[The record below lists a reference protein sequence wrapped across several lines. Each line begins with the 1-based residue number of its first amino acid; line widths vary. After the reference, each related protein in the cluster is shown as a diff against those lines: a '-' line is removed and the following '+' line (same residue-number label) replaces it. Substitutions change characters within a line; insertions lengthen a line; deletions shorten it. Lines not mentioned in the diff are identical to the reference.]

1 MTGSITAMERD
12 TMYRKTAGQ
21 YREQPGAGRRY
32 ERRPEGTKR
41 YERPSRGTGG
51 YERQP
56 GAGGQ
61 YERQPAQVRRY
72 QYEGQSTRGYAEGR
86 IDRRNNVIREDGRRQ
101 TARQENARRQN
112 NGQRNRTE
120 AGPRTT
126 AAQKA
131 MRERRRKRR
140 RAIRLLK
147 FAVGLA
153 LLFGILTVVKDGISL
168 AAGGLPG
175 MDEAGKAKQSI
186 FAEEGTGQ
194 TDCADKY
201 AEKLSELLEKN
212 QETADYVKSYPDRE
226 QYMSQPVDLTQEL
239 QSGDVPLLMQ
249 WDKRWGYNAY
259 GDNMIGLAGCGPVC
273 LTMAYLHFTGDIS
286 MTPREMAAFADDN
299 GYCVEE
305 GTKWTL
311 WTEGVGKLGLSG
323 EELPLDQS
331 VMERALDAGNLVVCS
346 MGPGDFTT
354 DGHFILIRGYD
365 ANGFYVN
372 DPNRNSNS
380 SRQWDFD
387 TLRGQIRNLWAL
399 GR

>member
-1 MTGSITAMERD
+1 M
-12 TMYRKTAGQ
+12 
-21 YREQPGAGRRY
+21 
-32 ERRPEGTKR
+32 
-41 YERPSRGTGG
+41 
-51 YERQP
+51 
-56 GAGGQ
+56 
-61 YERQPAQVRRY
+61 
-72 QYEGQSTRGYAEGR
+72 
-86 IDRRNNVIREDGRRQ
+86 
-101 TARQENARRQN
+101 
-112 NGQRNRTE
+112 
-120 AGPRTT
+120 
-126 AAQKA
+126 
-131 MRERRRKRR
+131 
-140 RAIRLLK
+140 
-147 FAVGLA
+147 
-153 LLFGILTVVKDGISL
+153 
-168 AAGGLPG
+168 
-175 MDEAGKAKQSI
+175 
-186 FAEEGTGQ
+186 
-194 TDCADKY
+194 
-201 AEKLSELLEKN
+201 
-212 QETADYVKSYPDRE
+212 KSYPDRE